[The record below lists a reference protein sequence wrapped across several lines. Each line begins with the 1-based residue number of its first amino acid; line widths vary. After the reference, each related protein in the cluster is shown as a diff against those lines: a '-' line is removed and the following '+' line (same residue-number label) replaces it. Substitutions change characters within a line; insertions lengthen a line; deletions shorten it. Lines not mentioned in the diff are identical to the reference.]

1 MKAIATLLLLGS
13 LALAGCEFVAGAA
26 TGALATGAG
35 YEINAKRQADR
46 LEDNYRR
53 ERIGRR
59 EYEAR
64 RHQIERG
71 SIIY

>member
-1 MKAIATLLLLGS
+1 MKAIATLLLLATIGM
-13 LALAGCEFVAGAA
+13 AGCEFVTGAA

-35 YEINAKRQADR
+35 YELNAKRQMDR
-46 LEDNYRR
+46 LEDDFRR